1 MTTHV
6 TIELDE
12 EVLARARLVAEALG
26 IATEEY
32 LRGVI
37 AGTIPVEVAP
47 SRQQFYLAKIFGMGS
62 SAEPTD
68 RLPPGIHLF
77 SRKRK
82 HPKGDAWIP
91 QQGLST

>member
-68 RLPPGIHLF
+68 IAKDKDRLLDEAAWAEHL
-77 SRKRK
+77 RETK
-82 HPKGDAWIP
+82 
-91 QQGLST
+91 QE